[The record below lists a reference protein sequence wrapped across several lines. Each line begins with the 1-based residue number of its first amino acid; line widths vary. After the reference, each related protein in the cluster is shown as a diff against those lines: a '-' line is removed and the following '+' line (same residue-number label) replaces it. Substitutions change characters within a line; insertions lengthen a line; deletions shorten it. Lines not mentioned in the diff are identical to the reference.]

1 MEMKRGTKEISSIVT
16 IAFVFAVLLG
26 APGWVSAQAYS
37 EQVSR
42 KVTEDLNLTREVIQ
56 VKRKAIV
63 ALNMGLTDYES
74 KEFWP
79 VYDEYWAEMKK
90 IGDRDVALISNFAKN
105 YVYESLTNQKA
116 DEMLK
121 EWLSMKNDELKL
133 KRKYAKKFKKVL
145 PEKKVLRYFQIENKL
160 DVIIDTELAAQI
172 PLAR

>member
-1 MEMKRGTKEISSIVT
+1 MTRRAKEISSVLT

-26 APGWVSAQAYS
+26 TPASVSGQAFS
-37 EQVSR
+37 EQVSQ
-42 KVTEDLNLTREVIQ
+42 KVTEDLNLTREIIQ
-56 VKRKAIV
+56 VKRRAIV
-63 ALNMGLTDYES
+63 ALNMALTDSES

-90 IGDRDVALISNFAKN
+90 IDDRNVALISDFAKY

-116 DEMLK
+116 EEMLK
-121 EWLSMKNDELKL
+121 EWLSTKNDELKL

-160 DVIIDTELAAQI
+160 DLIIDTELSAQI

>member
-1 MEMKRGTKEISSIVT
+1 MKRGKREISIVLT
-16 IAFVFAVLLG
+16 VAFVFAVLLG
-26 APGWVSAQAYS
+26 APTWVSAQASS

-63 ALNMGLTDYES
+63 ALNMALTDYES

-90 IGDRDVALISNFAKN
+90 IGDRDVALISDFAKH

-116 DEMLK
+116 EEMLK
-121 EWLSMKNDELKL
+121 EFLSIQQDALKL

-160 DVIIDTELAAQI
+160 DLIIDTELSAQI